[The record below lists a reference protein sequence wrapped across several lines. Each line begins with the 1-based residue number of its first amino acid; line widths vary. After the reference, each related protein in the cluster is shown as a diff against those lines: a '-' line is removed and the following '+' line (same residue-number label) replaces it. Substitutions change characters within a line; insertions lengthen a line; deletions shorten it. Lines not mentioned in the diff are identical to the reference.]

1 MGSRTRDYIG
11 DEPQFRAVLVRPDG
25 TVRYAGPYRTI
36 GPAKSAVTAFVNQT
50 GQWYDEEGRTG
61 YVETAEPVWTR
72 VE

>member
-36 GPAKSAVTAFVNQT
+36 GPAKSAVSTFVISE
-50 GQWYDEEGRTG
+50 WYNEGGRTG